1 MNKTKKILLLKS
13 ALGIICFLF
22 IWFKIKDQFSPE
34 KKELF
39 LSTLNN
45 ENALLFFM
53 CTVALMLPNWL
64 IESYKW
70 QLISSV
76 IEKISFSSAIKG
88 VFSGICIGNLTP
100 GRMGEFAG
108 KLIYFRPENRSKITV
123 THFVC
128 GSTQLFVTV
137 FTGLISLLLFFNAK
151 NTEPKFLLI
160 SVIFSVL
167 AFAVLFFI
175 LFKTNS
181 IYEWISRLKWL
192 KKFQLGTV
200 EYPRKIILLLILLSI
215 IRYFVFSSQYIILLK
230 TCGANASYF
239 ELFVPVSISFML
251 MSTIPMI
258 SFIEVAVRAGIAL
271 VLFSNYISNDL
282 LIVSASSALWLI
294 NIILPSIIGYFII
307 LSTKIKLKHS

>member
-1 MNKTKKILLLKS
+1 MKTKKILLLKI
-13 ALGIICFLF
+13 ALGIICFFF
-22 IWFKIKDQFSPE
+22 IWLKIKDQFSPE
-34 KKELF
+34 KKDLF
-39 LSTLNN
+39 FSTLNN
-45 ENALLFFM
+45 EDVLLLFIS
-53 CTVALMLPNWL
+53 TILLMLPNWL

-70 QLISSV
+70 KLISSL
-76 IEKISFSSAIKG
+76 IEKITFASAVKG

-108 KLIYFRPENRSKITV
+108 KLIYFKPENRSKITV

-137 FTGLISLLLFFNAK
+137 FIGLLSLILFFNKK
-151 NTEPKFLLI
+151 NTDPQFLFI
-160 SVIFSVL
+160 SVIFSL
-167 AFAVLFFI
+167 IAFTILFFI

-181 IYEWISRLKWL
+181 IYNWISRLKWL

-200 EYPRKIILLLILLSI
+200 NYSRKIILLLILLSV

-230 TCGANASYF
+230 ICGANASYF

-271 VLFSNYISNDL
+271 VLFANYISNDL

-294 NIILPSIIGYFII
+294 NIILPSIIGYFFI